1 MVGSGVLVGRLGHV
15 GSGFHS
21 IHIRL
26 SGLALQTAGPARYA
40 LRECN
45 TESPGAG
52 WSVLVGHPNR
62 RLAGVRQWREGGG
75 RRVEP
80 EPQDCQG
87 KSKALAVLAG
97 TSGIFL
103 GGRRQMQDFTQ
114 IIARGAPARS
124 TGRGLLAAA
133 IVAAAAMVSGCST
146 VVTKHG
152 TQLSEQDVSQ
162 VAQGMS
168 QDQVRQVLGSPATV
182 AAVGRGDAYY
192 YISSTMQQSAFFK
205 PTEVDRQVL
214 AIYFTQGGK
223 VERVANYGIKD
234 GKVFDFISRT
244 TPSANTND
252 QGIVQQLFRNLGQRQ
267 LFGG

>member
-1 MVGSGVLVGRLGHV
+1 MD
-15 GSGFHS
+15 
-21 IHIRL
+21 
-26 SGLALQTAGPARYA
+26 LA
-40 LRECN
+40 CF
-45 TESPGAG
+45 
-52 WSVLVGHPNR
+52 SVQPNR
-62 RLAGVRQWREGGG
+62 RIAGDTQAREGGG
-75 RRVEP
+75 KLYEP
-80 EPQDCQG
+80 EPLGRHAPKPDAAG
-87 KSKALAVLAG
+87 AVG
-97 TSGIFL
+97 STSMFL
-103 GGRRQMQDFTQ
+103 GGRRPMHDFAQ
-114 IIARGAPARS
+114 NKLRS
-124 TGRGLLAAA
+124 ALIRLIGRGF
-133 IVAAAAMVSGCST
+133 VAAVFVAASVAGCST

-205 PTEVDRQVL
+205 PTETDRQVL
-214 AIYFTQGGK
+214 AIYFTQAGK
-223 VERVANYGIKD
+223 VERVANYGMKD

>member
-1 MVGSGVLVGRLGHV
+1 
-15 GSGFHS
+15 
-21 IHIRL
+21 
-26 SGLALQTAGPARYA
+26 
-40 LRECN
+40 
-45 TESPGAG
+45 
-52 WSVLVGHPNR
+52 
-62 RLAGVRQWREGGG
+62 
-75 RRVEP
+75 
-80 EPQDCQG
+80 
-87 KSKALAVLAG
+87 
-97 TSGIFL
+97 
-103 GGRRQMQDFTQ
+103 MQDLTQ
-114 IIARGAPARS
+114 SIVWSAPTRW

-133 IVAAAAMVSGCST
+133 IIAAAAVSGCST

-162 VAQGMS
+162 VAQGMT
-168 QDQVRQVLGSPATV
+168 QDQVRQVLGSPSTV

-192 YISSTMQQSAFFK
+192 YISSTM
-205 PTEVDRQVL
+205 QVL

>member
-1 MVGSGVLVGRLGHV
+1 
-15 GSGFHS
+15 
-21 IHIRL
+21 
-26 SGLALQTAGPARYA
+26 
-40 LRECN
+40 
-45 TESPGAG
+45 
-52 WSVLVGHPNR
+52 
-62 RLAGVRQWREGGG
+62 
-75 RRVEP
+75 
-80 EPQDCQG
+80 
-87 KSKALAVLAG
+87 
-97 TSGIFL
+97 
-103 GGRRQMQDFTQ
+103 MQDLTQ
-114 IIARGAPARS
+114 SIVWSAPTRW

-133 IVAAAAMVSGCST
+133 IIAAAAVSGCST

-162 VAQGMS
+162 VAQGMT
-168 QDQVRQVLGSPATV
+168 QDQVRQVLGSPSTV

-205 PTEVDRQVL
+205 PSEVDRQVL